1 MRAYMDF
8 PEDIYSTRIL
18 EVVASMP
25 ERGLLDQPEGSGMKQ
40 SKLCGSKVHVDV
52 TLDDEG
58 KIQEYGHQIEA
69 CLLGQASASV
79 MARNAVGLSRAD
91 VVAVRDKMNAMLK
104 EDGPAPDGIWADL
117 DVLYPVKDYKPRHT
131 SMTLVFEATLEAM
144 DKAAQVKGVD
154 LALNHAEMSS

>member
-1 MRAYMDF
+1 MDF

-25 ERGLLDQPEGSGMKQ
+25 EMGVLDKAEGSGLKQ

-52 TLDDEG
+52 NLDEEG
-58 KIQEYGHQIEA
+58 KISDYGHQIEA
-69 CLLGQASASV
+69 CLLGQASAAL
-79 MARNAVGLSRAD
+79 MARNAVGLTRAD
-91 VVAVRDKMNAMLK
+91 VASVRDKMNAMLK

-144 DKAAQVKGVD
+144 DKAAQAKGLD
-154 LALNHAEMSS
+154 LETQQVEMSS